1 MSAARR
7 ASGRTPGSTAAST
20 RLARL
25 LGLVPWLLANPG
37 VSITEAAAHFGV
49 SDEQLVADLDLLI
62 CSGPGQGHGELID
75 IWYWDDGT
83 IRVLDP
89 QSLTRPLR
97 LTAEEAAALL
107 VGLRVLS
114 QVPGQHD
121 RSVVAQVTA
130 RLEEAAGSAA
140 AAESVMAVEL
150 PTDADPDVLAA
161 VRDAVDRRR
170 VVRIRYAG
178 AARDQE
184 TVRDVDPVTLLVLD
198 GRTYLSGWCRS
209 AEAMRTF
216 RLDRVMSAEVLDE
229 AAAPPSDAHGPE
241 LGRDGLR
248 PEGQQVTL
256 ELSPGARWVAEAYPV
271 DSVATSPE
279 GVTTVTLPVADERWA
294 VRLLLRLGA
303 DARVVRPAGLTHRVA
318 DAARAALAAY
328 DA

>member
-1 MSAARR
+1 MSRAA
-7 ASGRTPGSTAAST
+7 GGTTAST

-37 VSITEAAAHFGV
+37 VSVTEAAAHFGV
-49 SDEQLVADLDLLI
+49 TDEQLVADLDLLI
-62 CSGPGQGHGELID
+62 CSGPGQSHDQLID

-121 RSVVAQVTA
+121 PGVVARVTA
-130 RLEEAAGSAA
+130 RLEEAAGGAA
-140 AAESVMAVEL
+140 AGEAAVAVEL
-150 PTDADPDVLAA
+150 PTDADPVVLAT

-170 VVRIRYAG
+170 VLRIRYAG

-184 TVRDVDPVTLLVLD
+184 SVREVDPVTLLVLD

-209 AEAMRTF
+209 AGAMRTF
-216 RLDRVMSAEVLDE
+216 RLDRVRSAEVLDE
-229 AAAPPSDAHGPE
+229 AASPPPDARGPE

-256 ELSPGARWVAEAYPV
+256 TLSPGARWVAEAYPV
-271 DSVATSPE
+271 DSVSTGPDGAVE
-279 GVTTVTLPVADERWA
+279 VTLPVADERWA

-303 DARVVRPAGLTHRVA
+303 DVRVVHPAGLAARVA
-318 DAARAALAAY
+318 DEARAALAAY